1 MIEYFKDFA
10 LAIFK
15 MRLGSLRKNY
25 NTVQTPF
32 GEIPLNGDALYS
44 EGEASYNDIINKFE
58 GGSPPFVY
66 FEIGWF
72 SMNNNSF
79 YTYIYF

>member
-1 MIEYFKDFA
+1 
-10 LAIFK
+10 

-66 FEIGWF
+66 FEIG
-72 SMNNNSF
+72 
-79 YTYIYF
+79 